1 MSGPDESTA
10 GFSTKLTV
18 AEAPAGSSSDTKEI
32 FSSTGAVFTFEHVPS
47 HSFASTSKEVVD
59 RWEKWGLSARR
70 SMLLFR
76 FKGSSFTASEAA
88 AFLLDLFN
96 DATVRGQLA
105 ITANER
111 AAPSPL
117 SGRVGAVQFEQL
129 RTSVTSMTFFDRL
142 ADANVVVAVPAEGGE
157 PAGADGD
164 AAAADGPLY
173 IRKQLEEVIEGV
185 PVGDRLSDA
194 LVNPESENAGLFD
207 ESTEQRELLFRIFKH
222 VVVGGSVCQY
232 EDDARPYLNA
242 ARDLYKDLVTVGKDP
257 STGKV
262 AVQSH
267 AYSIKGLVAAPSP
280 AADGA
285 AAGAAEPAAAA
296 GGAGAGAGAGAGRAA
311 AAAGGTKPSSLLPLF
326 PNSSPLN
333 CCWVVVH
340 PARYQVAVYYF
351 PWVPF
356 W

>member
-10 GFSTKLTV
+10 DFGTKLTV
-18 AEAPAGSSSDTKEI
+18 AVVIAGSSSETKESASSVGTV
-32 FSSTGAVFTFEHVPS
+32 FSFEHVPS
-47 HSFASTSKEVVD
+47 HSFASTTKEVVD

-88 AFLLDLFN
+88 AFLLDFFN

-129 RTSVTSMTFFDRL
+129 RTSVTSMSFFDRL
-142 ADANVVVAVPAEGGE
+142 ADANIVVAVPGEGGE
-157 PAGADGD
+157 PAGADRD
-164 AAAADGPLY
+164 TEAADGPLY

-185 PVGDRLSDA
+185 PVGDRLRDA
-194 LVNPESENAGLFD
+194 VVNPDSENAGLFD

-232 EDDARPYLNA
+232 EVRLLDTA
-242 ARDLYKDLVTVGKDP
+242 T
-257 STGKV
+257 
-262 AVQSH
+262 
-267 AYSIKGLVAAPSP
+267 
-280 AADGA
+280 
-285 AAGAAEPAAAA
+285 AAAA
-296 GGAGAGAGAGAGRAA
+296 VHCILEFCERTCFCSCLARCAMLPSLAVPVPLPTAGRCAPVPQRCPRPLQRPGHSGQRSFNRQGRRA
-311 AAAGGTKPSSLLPLF
+311 ELRLQHQGARCCAQPSCRWRCC
-326 PNSSPLN
+326 
-333 CCWVVVH
+333 CCWG
-340 PARYQVAVYYF
+340 
-351 PWVPF
+351 WGC
-356 W
+356 